1 MRSAV
6 AEQQGIDQHKL
17 EATWDIEDPIFT
29 PRERAALEM
38 ASLFTEDYRAIT
50 DSQIRQWRTFFS
62 EEELIELGA
71 FMALSDGF
79 GKLVEVLGLG
89 QQDQTCAYEV

>member
-1 MRSAV
+1 V
-6 AEQQGIDQHKL
+6 AEQQGIDQRKL

-50 DSQIRQWRTFFS
+50 DEHVRQWRAFFS

-71 FMALSDGF
+71 FMALADGF
-79 GKLVEVLGLG
+79 GKLVEMLGLG

>member
-1 MRSAV
+1 M
-6 AEQQGIDQHKL
+6 AEQQGIDAAKV

-38 ASLFTEDYRAIT
+38 ASLFTEDYRSIT
-50 DSQIRQWRTFFS
+50 DEHLQRWRTFFD

-71 FMALSDGF
+71 FMALADGF
-79 GKLVEVLGLG
+79 GKLVEMLGLG